1 MEVNP
6 GLQELDFTTVQKL
19 KEIMIGEEFIT

>member
-6 GLQELDFTTVQKL
+6 GLQELDFTSVHKH